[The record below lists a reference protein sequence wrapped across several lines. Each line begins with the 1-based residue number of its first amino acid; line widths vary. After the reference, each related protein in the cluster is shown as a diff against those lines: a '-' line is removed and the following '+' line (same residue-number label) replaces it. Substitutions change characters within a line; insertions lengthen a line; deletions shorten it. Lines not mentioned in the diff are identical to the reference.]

1 MRRATILTLLAVLGP
16 MQPAFGDQN
25 AIGDTLRRDVV
36 VPLYADYDQAAQRL
50 AATAPD
56 CAGDWRATV
65 GPPFV
70 TSLLAWRRLEAAGVG
85 PAAVP
90 ETAAR
95 VYFWPDKHGTA
106 GRQLAAAL
114 KDQPAG
120 LETSAG
126 LAGQSAGLQSLAA
139 LEQLLY
145 GDAPTSAFAC
155 RFALAIAGFQAQMAA
170 RIAAEFARDPAAGAT
185 FALAMFAG
193 MRTTL
198 DTVIQLDLERP
209 FGRDLAGARGERARA
224 WRGDLSLPLVGA
236 ALDTVERV
244 YEAPG
249 GFSTEI
255 LASPEL
261 APLDALLR
269 ERLQAALEAMTAI
282 HAPLQDAVSDAEAR
296 PQIQRLLDELHT
308 VRRLLVERLGPALGL
323 AGGFNALDG
332 D

>member
-1 MRRATILTLLAVLGP
+1 MLRATILTLLAVLGP
-16 MQPAFGDQN
+16 MQPAFGDQD
-25 AIGDTLRRDVV
+25 AIGDTLRREVAI
-36 VPLYADYDQAAQRL
+36 PLYADYDAQARSL

-56 CAGDWRATV
+56 CTGDWRASV
-65 GPPFV
+65 RPAFV
-70 TSLLAWRRLEAAGVG
+70 TSLLAWRRLEAAGAG

-120 LETSAG
+120 LETAAG

-145 GDAPTSAFAC
+145 GDAATSAFAC
-155 RFALAIAGFQAQMAA
+155 RFGLAIAGFQAQLAAQMAA
-170 RIAAEFARDPAAGAT
+170 TFAEDATPGAN
-185 FALAMFAG
+185 FALAMFTG

-209 FGRDLAGARGERARA
+209 FGTDLATARGERARG
-224 WRGDLSLPLVGA
+224 WRGDLSLPLIGA
-236 ALDTVERV
+236 ALETVERV
-244 YEAPG
+244 YTAPG

-255 LASPEL
+255 QASAEL
-261 APLDALLR
+261 SAFDAVLR
-269 ERLQAALEAMTAI
+269 ARLQAARAAVPEI
-282 HAPLQDAVSDAEAR
+282 REPLQVAVSDPAAR
-296 PQIQRLLDELHT
+296 PQVEKLLDELRA
-308 VRRLLVERLGPALGL
+308 VRRLLVERLAPALGL
-323 AGGFNALDG
+323 AAGFNALDG